1 MSIRLKN
8 PRTAILL
15 STLMLAFVYAGASY
29 GSDGSDGSDKSADSA
44 ELVRKAAEKTP
55 EAGIADKTSEYLRD
69 YLSDPRRTGSMA
81 GTILGGAMFAHPAGP
96 IVGSMIGFF
105 IGKSSMFNEDKNR
118 ELKASQLYVKRDIV
132 PQSGQGQA
140 LPTLSFA
147 NTQGISFDTPAAAK
161 VSEVSTTP
169 SASLPVINAPAAAKV
184 SEVSTTPSASLPVI
198 NAPAAAK
205 VSEVSTTPSA
215 NLPVINAPAAVKV
228 SEGSTSLSP
237 GLPVLTRE
245 QIAAACGGKTV
256 TDPRFRALCFYSQG
270 S

>member
-1 MSIRLKN
+1 MRIRLKN

-15 STLMLAFVYAGASY
+15 STLMLAFLHAGASY
-29 GSDGSDGSDKSADSA
+29 GSDGSDKSADSA
-44 ELVRKAAEKTP
+44 ELVRKTVEKTP
-55 EAGIADKTSEYLRD
+55 EVGIADKTSEYLRD
-69 YLSDPRRTGSMA
+69 YLSDPRRTGSLA

-118 ELKASQLYVKRDIV
+118 ELKASLLYVKRDIV

-147 NTQGISFDTPAAAK
+147 NTQGISFDTPAAVK

-184 SEVSTTPSASLPVI
+184 SEVSTSPSPSLPVF
-198 NAPAAAK
+198 
-205 VSEVSTTPSA
+205 S
-215 NLPVINAPAAVKV
+215 
-228 SEGSTSLSP
+228 
-237 GLPVLTRE
+237 RE
-245 QIAAACGGKTV
+245 QIKAACVGKTV
-256 TDPRFRALCFYSQG
+256 ADPRFRALCFYSLG